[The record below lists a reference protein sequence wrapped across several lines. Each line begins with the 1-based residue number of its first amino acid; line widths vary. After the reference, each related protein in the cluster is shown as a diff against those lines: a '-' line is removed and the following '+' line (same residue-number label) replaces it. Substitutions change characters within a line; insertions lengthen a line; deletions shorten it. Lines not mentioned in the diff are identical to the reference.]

1 MTKIEYTTLN
11 NDEKAAIVEST
22 VRSLEYQMYQAEL
35 QMIAEKAR
43 NNPDTARLEILELEI
58 EEKQKQ
64 IAAVK
69 L

>member
-1 MTKIEYTTLN
+1 MTIEYTTLN

-43 NNPDTARLEILELEI
+43 NNPDTTRIEVLEIEI

>member
-43 NNPDTARLEILELEI
+43 NNPDAARLEILELEI